1 MTGHNLTNISPA
13 AQRMRLHRERRR
25 QRLRCVTVELREAE
39 ITALIRRGHLHLSTF
54 FAERHRAGCPSISRW
69 HTGEACDVNRRGS
82 YDQLRVAS

>member
-39 ITALIRRGHLHLSTF
+39 ITALIRRGHLQPEARSSQSAIVRALHQFLDGTLG
-54 FAERHRAGCPSISRW
+54 RHV
-69 HTGEACDVNRRGS
+69 T
-82 YDQLRVAS
+82 